1 MSRRWTRSVLC
12 WTALSPVLALTLFPF
27 AIMLSTALKP
37 TAEVLIYPPRWLPI
51 HWSLHSFVAMWRA
64 VHFGVGLENSLTIG
78 ALATLLV
85 IAVSVPAGYALCR
98 FPFAGRGGYRQFL
111 LTTQMLSP
119 ALLVLGLFRLAA
131 SIHIGAGTLVDTR
144 LAVIVTYGGFNL
156 AFAVWML
163 ASYFAA
169 VPAELEE
176 AAWIDGCGRLR
187 AIIHIFL
194 PLALPAI
201 AVTAIVTFVACW
213 NEFIVALTLLRSP
226 SNQTVTLQV
235 VNLVA
240 GRYTVEWNQVMA
252 ATLAAT
258 APVAVLFIWL
268 QRYLVR
274 GLALGGVK

>member
-1 MSRRWTRSVLC
+1 MLC
-12 WTALSPVLALTLFPF
+12 WAALSPVLVLTLFPF

-51 HWSLHSFVAMWRA
+51 HWSVHSFVAMWQA
-64 VHFGVGLENSLTIG
+64 THFGVALENSLIIG
-78 ALATLLV
+78 ALSTVLA

-98 FPFAGRGGYRQFL
+98 FPFAGSGGYRQFL
-111 LTTQMLSP
+111 LATQMLSP
-119 ALLVLGLFRLAA
+119 TLLVLGLFRLAA
-131 SIHIGAGTLVDTR
+131 DIHIGAATLVDTR
-144 LAVIVTYGGFNL
+144 LSVIVAYGGFNL

-169 VPAELEE
+169 VPVEVEE
-176 AAWIDGCGRLR
+176 AAWLDGCGRLR
-187 AIIHIFL
+187 AIVSIFL

-213 NEFIVALTLLRSP
+213 NEFTLALTLLRSP
-226 SNQTVTLQV
+226 SKQTVTLQV

-258 APVAVLFIWL
+258 APVAALFIWL

-274 GLALGGVK
+274 GLALGGIK

>member
-1 MSRRWTRSVLC
+1 MSGRWTRSLAC
-12 WTALSPVLALTLFPF
+12 WAALSPVLALTLFPF

-78 ALATLLV
+78 ALSTLLV

-98 FPFAGRGGYRQFL
+98 FPFAGRGSYRQFL

-131 SIHIGAGTLVDTR
+131 SIHIGASTLVDTR

-258 APVAVLFIWL
+258 APVAALFVWL
-268 QRYLVR
+268 QRYFVR